1 LKIQCDKYIENCL
14 KIKTKGGEI
23 VPFKLNVPQRRLYE
37 VIKQQDSEGKPIRVI
52 VLKARQ
58 EGISTGTGGVIFQK
72 TATKKN
78 VKAAIVSH
86 KDTSSTSILEM
97 YKLFYRHLPEP
108 LKPQVQASNA
118 KELIFD
124 SKDGNGLNSRIR
136 CYTAGSEDIGRSET
150 FQYMHISEYAFWG
163 KNKEDVLLG
172 LLQAVPDRRGTIVII
187 ESTANGFDDFRE
199 RWYAAVRG
207 ESDYYP
213 LFIGW
218 NELSEYRK
226 PFNEKEPLTAEE
238 VTLKEQYG
246 LDNEQIQF
254 RRDKIRNECGGDINK
269 FKQEYPICP
278 DEAFIATGNTY
289 FDKAAVI
296 ARIQEIEACKIE
308 FKRGEFEYE
317 KDDRGMVIDD
327 SIRFVASEK
336 GFIKI
341 IREPEERKP
350 YVIGGDTAG
359 EGSDC
364 SVGEVLDNTNG
375 MQVAELHA
383 RNIDEDLYTE
393 QMYCL
398 GRYYNTALIGIE
410 ANFSTFHNRR
420 LQELEYPKI
429 YMRERED
436 AITRSIKMQYGF
448 RTDRITRNRIL
459 AGLKIVFRDYPEL
472 INDKEVLR
480 EALTFVVNTQGRA
493 EAMQGEN
500 DDRIMALAIA
510 HDIREQ
516 QDSKVEI
523 PNSKKVKYEWW
534 QLEDL
539 RNARTPEERRAIIE
553 EYGEP
558 LL

>member
-1 LKIQCDKYIENCL
+1 
-14 KIKTKGGEI
+14 
-23 VPFKLNVPQRRLYE
+23 
-37 VIKQQDSEGKPIRVI
+37 
-52 VLKARQ
+52 
-58 EGISTGTGGVIFQK
+58 
-72 TATKKN
+72 
-78 VKAAIVSH
+78 
-86 KDTSSTSILEM
+86 
-97 YKLFYRHLPEP
+97 
-108 LKPQVQASNA
+108 
-118 KELIFD
+118 
-124 SKDGNGLNSRIR
+124 
-136 CYTAGSEDIGRSET
+136 
-150 FQYMHISEYAFWG
+150 MHISEYAFWG

-327 SIRFVASEK
+327 SIRFVACEK

-398 GRYYNTALIGIE
+398 GRYYNNALIGIE

-472 INDKEVLR
+472 INDTGVLR

-493 EAMQGEN
+493 EAMQGEC